1 MGLIKSPDI
10 RGLLFWGPAQRDD
23 RRSQRWDIRCKLQ
36 RNLIQASVSLAQPIL
51 RAKDAISMLGG
62 RSAQQLDKS
71 DEKFQEK
78 PCSAS
83 GH

>member
-1 MGLIKSPDI
+1 MGQTISQLQE
-10 RGLLFWGPAQRDD
+10 LLCWALRKEMVAVLSEGG
-23 RRSQRWDIRCKLQ
+23 IRCKLQ
-36 RNLIQASVSLAQPIL
+36 LNLIQAAMSLAQLIL

-62 RSAQQLDKS
+62 RSAQQLDRF

-83 GH
+83 GR